1 MPDIELRF
9 RKAVPEDSVA
19 AWSILKAAKERMRLE
34 GRTQWQGTYP
44 SPDSVEDDIR
54 KGYGY
59 VLEALPSGQMAF
71 SHSSG
76 MSCLSVTVQ
85 ERVAAYGAVVFDG
98 EPAYDALEGKWLSE
112 QPYVAVHRLAVAG
125 GFAGRGLA
133 QHFLQEAAK
142 LAVSM
147 GIHSFKVDTNHDN
160 VQMLHI
166 LDKLGFSFCGTV
178 RYESPRLAFEKLI
191 L

>member
-9 RKAVPEDSVA
+9 RKAVPEDSGA

-54 KGYGY
+54 KGYGH
-59 VLEALPSGQMAF
+59 VLEVFPSGNV
-71 SHSSG
+71 SSD
-76 MSCLSVTVQ
+76 SDTVMDVCSGSAMTA
-85 ERVAAYGAVVFDG
+85 VAAYGAVVFDG